1 VNPWPAPRA
10 LGPIDAIVHV
20 PGSKSASN
28 RALAL
33 AALADAPSRITGLLN
48 ARDTRLMMQA
58 LQGLGANISIS
69 PSPTE
74 PGNVDVTVTPINDT
88 GMEIHIDAGL
98 AGTVM
103 RFLPALAAVTTH
115 TVHIDGDEQARARP
129 MAAVIDGLRQLGVR
143 VDGDDHLPISVYGTG
158 VLRGD
163 RITID
168 SSTSSQF
175 ISALMLIGTHTA
187 DGLLIEHSGPA
198 LPSRPHIDMTV
209 DMLREHGVRVE
220 QPTPNSWHISAGHIA
235 AFDRVIEPDLSNATP
250 FLAAALVTKGR
261 VHIPDWPMH
270 TSQPGDAIREILTR
284 MGADV
289 TLDSDGLTVSMREAI
304 AGINVDLGAAGEL
317 TPTVAALAALAHSPS
332 TITGIAHLR
341 GHETNRIAALVHE
354 IRHLGGVADE
364 RPDGITIHP
373 AVLHPGIFHA
383 YADHRMATAGAILG
397 LHVPGLSVDDI
408 ETTDKTLPE
417 FPARWQAML
426 EGVHG
431 A

>member
-1 VNPWPAPRA
+1 MH
-10 LGPIDAIVHV
+10 I

-28 RALAL
+28 RALVL
-33 AALADAPSRITGLLN
+33 AALCDAPSRITGLLN
-48 ARDTRLMMQA
+48 ARDTRLMMHALQA
-58 LQGLGANISIS
+58 LGAGISIS
-69 PSPTE
+69 PSATE
-74 PGNVDVTVTPINDT
+74 PGNVDVTVTPISQA
-88 GMEIHIDAGL
+88 GAEIRIDAGL

-103 RFLPALAAVTTH
+103 RFLPTLAAVTTS
-115 TVHIDGDEQARARP
+115 TVHIDGDEQARDRP
-129 MAAVIDGLRQLGVR
+129 MAAVIDGLRQLGVQ
-143 VDGDDHLPISVYGTG
+143 VDGDDHLPITVHGTG
-158 VLRGD
+158 ILTGD

-168 SSTSSQF
+168 ASTSSQF
-175 ISALMLIGTHTA
+175 ISALILIGARTPN
-187 DGLLIEHSGPA
+187 GLLIEHRGPA
-198 LPSRPHIDMTV
+198 LPSRPHIEMTV
-209 DMLREHGVRVE
+209 DMLREHGVPIE
-220 QPTPNSWHISAGHIA
+220 QPTPNSWQISAGPIA

-270 TSQPGDAIREILTR
+270 TSQPGDGIREILTR

-289 TLDSDGLTVSMREAI
+289 QLNDEGLTVSMQGAI
-304 AGINVDLGAAGEL
+304 AGIDVDLSAAGEL

-332 TITGIAHLR
+332 AITGIAHLR

-354 IRHLGGVADE
+354 ISHLGGVANE

-408 ETTDKTLPE
+408 QATDKTLPD

-426 EGVHG
+426 DG
-431 A
+431 AHAA